1 MERSVIFY
9 FLQINYFAER
19 TRKAALAGGAP
30 WTPGEPLYLR
40 GSPIKDVKNVT
51 APILMLHGKEDP
63 RVPVTQ
69 AIEFLRGIEREGQA
83 TVRPKLVIYPREGH
97 DFKEHAHV
105 IDVLQR
111 LLEHLRLYLK

>member
-1 MERSVIFY
+1 
-9 FLQINYFAER
+9 
-19 TRKAALAGGAP
+19 
-30 WTPGEPLYLR
+30 
-40 GSPIKDVKNVT
+40 
-51 APILMLHGKEDP
+51 MLHGKEDP

-105 IDVLQR
+105 VDVLQR